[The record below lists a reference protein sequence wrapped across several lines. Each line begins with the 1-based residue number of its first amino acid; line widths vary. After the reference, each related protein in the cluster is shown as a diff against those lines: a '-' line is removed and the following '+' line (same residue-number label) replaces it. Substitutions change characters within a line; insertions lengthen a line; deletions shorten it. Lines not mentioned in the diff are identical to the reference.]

1 MLHNWHDMTT
11 ESIIKRHI
19 GDNPFSAI
27 VTRVSSN
34 LLPHSSPRFH
44 MNLTSEQAFY
54 KSKFRVIWVSGFDY
68 QN

>member
-1 MLHNWHDMTT
+1 MTT

-34 LLPHSSPRFH
+34 LLPHSSPWFH
-44 MNLTSEQAFY
+44 MNLTSEKTFY
-54 KSKFRVIWVSGFDY
+54 KSAFRVILVSGFDY